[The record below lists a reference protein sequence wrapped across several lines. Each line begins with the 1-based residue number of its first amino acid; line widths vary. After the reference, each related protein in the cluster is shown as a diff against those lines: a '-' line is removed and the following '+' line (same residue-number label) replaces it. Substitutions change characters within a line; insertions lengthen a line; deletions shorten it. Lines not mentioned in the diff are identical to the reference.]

1 MCKFWPSRS
10 FSWFFSWFFLILFLQ
25 FRLRDVAIATKNTK
39 LNGGM
44 YRNLLYYGP
53 PGTGKTMFAKKL
65 AMHSGM
71 DYAIMTGG
79 DIAPMGRDGVTAMH
93 KVSLYRV
100 PHGKLPFFKLPKN
113 WQCSGMNYVIM
124 TGGDVA
130 PMGRDGVTAMH
141 KVSSYRASYGKLTFF
156 KLCQKNVQR

>member
-1 MCKFWPSRS
+1 
-10 FSWFFSWFFLILFLQ
+10 
-25 FRLRDVAIATKNTK
+25 
-39 LNGGM
+39 M

-79 DIAPMGRDGVTAMH
+79 D
-93 KVSLYRV
+93 
-100 PHGKLPFFKLPKN
+100 
-113 WQCSGMNYVIM
+113 
-124 TGGDVA
+124 VA

-141 KVSSYRASYGKLTFF
+141 KVSSYQIAFF
-156 KLCQKNVQR
+156 QTLSRNFKCTVHSDAFSTILVYLE

>member
-1 MCKFWPSRS
+1 
-10 FSWFFSWFFLILFLQ
+10 
-25 FRLRDVAIATKNTK
+25 
-39 LNGGM
+39 M

-79 DIAPMGRDGVTAMH
+79 D
-93 KVSLYRV
+93 
-100 PHGKLPFFKLPKN
+100 
-113 WQCSGMNYVIM
+113 
-124 TGGDVA
+124 VA

-141 KVSSYRASYGKLTFF
+141 KVTQSLFLQKLSWYYLTFVLNLYLEWALKERKIQLKILNPKAKEDLKSF
-156 KLCQKNVQR
+156 Q

>member
-1 MCKFWPSRS
+1 
-10 FSWFFSWFFLILFLQ
+10 
-25 FRLRDVAIATKNTK
+25 
-39 LNGGM
+39 M

-79 DIAPMGRDGVTAMH
+79 D
-93 KVSLYRV
+93 
-100 PHGKLPFFKLPKN
+100 
-113 WQCSGMNYVIM
+113 
-124 TGGDVA
+124 VA

-141 KVSSYRASYGKLTFF
+141 KVTQSLFLQKLSWYYLTFVLNLYLEWALNKRKIQLKILNPKAKEDLKSF
-156 KLCQKNVQR
+156 Q

>member
-1 MCKFWPSRS
+1 
-10 FSWFFSWFFLILFLQ
+10 
-25 FRLRDVAIATKNTK
+25 
-39 LNGGM
+39 M

-79 DIAPMGRDGVTAMH
+79 D
-93 KVSLYRV
+93 
-100 PHGKLPFFKLPKN
+100 
-113 WQCSGMNYVIM
+113 
-124 TGGDVA
+124 VA

-141 KVSSYRASYGKLTFF
+141 KVTQSLFLQKLSWYYLTFV
-156 KLCQKNVQR
+156 LNLIWNGL

>member
-1 MCKFWPSRS
+1 MDIY
-10 FSWFFSWFFLILFLQ
+10 FFQ

-79 DIAPMGRDGVTAMH
+79 D
-93 KVSLYRV
+93 
-100 PHGKLPFFKLPKN
+100 
-113 WQCSGMNYVIM
+113 
-124 TGGDVA
+124 VA

-141 KVSSYRASYGKLTFF
+141 KVITFHNSLSA
-156 KLCQKNVQR
+156 LCSQIQIDYFH